1 MFIKEFLVNSHV
13 HDSIYHKQIYSGHKG
28 LPILFKDMDQNL
40 HRLEVAGDQIWLK
53 TL

>member
-1 MFIKEFLVNSHV
+1 MFIKEFLLNSHV
-13 HDSIYHKQIYSGHKG
+13 HDSFYHKEICSGHKG

-40 HRLEVAGDQIWLK
+40 HRLEVVGAQIRLK